1 MNRKKINNLLL
12 NIAIYSFLF
21 SSFLYNFAYASGQT
35 SVKDVLKEVATVLLV
50 LGGLVCVGKLIQI
63 GIMFMM
69 VSVDQKSQAKT
80 AVLPWLIGTIVCFGA
95 PWIGNLI
102 ISILDTGKANV
113 LDY

>member
-21 SSFLYNFAYASGQT
+21 SSFLHNFAYASNDT
-35 SVKDVLKEVATVLLV
+35 VKSVLQEVATVLLV
-50 LGGLVCVGKLIQI
+50 IGGLVCVGKLIQI

-80 AVLPWLIGTIVCFGA
+80 AALPWLIGTIVCFGA

-102 ISILDTGKANV
+102 INILDTRKENV